1 MRRRGR
7 GIVLVVIVAML
18 TPALADADN
27 LGGLNSQSIAVD
39 SPGDLPV
46 VPTIIMADC
55 FCGPNAS
62 INKQAPNYVGSGLWD
77 SNNGWVRQSR
87 QLRPPVN
94 GFANRLAFYDSG
106 KTDIAVEAT
115 LIRTDTGS
123 QLGVMVRANAV
134 DGTAANA
141 FRLVAYLRDDRAY
154 LVAWAAGARKT
165 LADVAGLTPPA
176 TTRLRM
182 EIVGSDVRVLAD
194 GVVLIDMALPSPLDT
209 EFAAFTFAG
218 LYSED
223 ANDERIDDVLVTTW
237 PP

>member
-7 GIVLVVIVAML
+7 GIVLIVIAAML
-18 TPALADADN
+18 TPALADADD

-46 VPTIIMADC
+46 VPTILMADC
-55 FCGPNAS
+55 FCGRDQS
-62 INKQAPNYVGSGLWD
+62 INRQAPQYVGSGLWEAH
-77 SNNGWVRQSR
+77 NGWARQTGR
-87 QLRPPVN
+87 LRPPSN
-94 GFANRLAFYDSG
+94 GSANRLAFYDSG
-106 KTDIAVEAT
+106 AVDIAVEAT
-115 LIRTDTGS
+115 LIRTDTKS

-134 DGTAANA
+134 FGTSATA
-141 FRLVAYLRDDRAY
+141 FRLVAFLQNDRAY
-154 LVAWAAGARKT
+154 LAAWAAGVRKT
-165 LADVAGLTPPA
+165 LADVAGLKPPA

-182 EIVGSDVRVLAD
+182 EIVKSDVRVLAD

-209 EFAAFTFAG
+209 QFAAFTFAG

-223 ANDERIDDVLVTTW
+223 ATSERVDDVLVTTW

>member
-7 GIVLVVIVAML
+7 GIVLIVIAAML
-18 TPALADADN
+18 TPALADADD

-46 VPTIIMADC
+46 VPTILMADC
-55 FCGPNAS
+55 FCGADRS
-62 INKQAPNYVGSGLWD
+62 INKQAPEYVGSGQWS

-87 QLRPPVN
+87 RLKPPNN
-94 GFANRLAFYDSG
+94 GNPDRLAFYDSG

-115 LIRTDTGS
+115 LIRTDTTS
-123 QLGVMVRANAV
+123 QLGVMVRANEV
-134 DGTAANA
+134 FGTAANA
-141 FRLVAYLRDDRAY
+141 FRLVAYLRDDRVY
-154 LVAWAAGARKT
+154 LAAWAAGVKKT
-165 LADVAGLTPPA
+165 LAVVAGLKPPA

-182 EIVGSDVRVLAD
+182 EIVKSNVRVLAD

-209 EFAAFTFAG
+209 DLAAFTVAG

-223 ANDERIDDVLVTTW
+223 AERERVDDVLVTTW